1 MYKYRSS
8 CRFRMLLCVG
18 DEILEIRPKQIIK
31 TKEKLDYPQLVLV
44 EEKKKGRP
52 KKKVELDGD
61 IITISKTKA

>member
-1 MYKYRSS
+1 
-8 CRFRMLLCVG
+8 MLLCVG